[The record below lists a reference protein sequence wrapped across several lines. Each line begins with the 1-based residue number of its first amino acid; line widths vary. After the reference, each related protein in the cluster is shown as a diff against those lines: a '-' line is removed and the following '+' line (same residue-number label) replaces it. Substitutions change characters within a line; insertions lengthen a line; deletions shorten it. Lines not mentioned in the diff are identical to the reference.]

1 MEDRQTETDG
11 HGVPRAG
18 GCRTWPLL
26 GGGAAVGSP
35 RLCPHPTPSASP
47 LSPSPH
53 PGASI
58 YSVTLFLYWGESHKC
73 PPPFA
78 PLPPSPAT
86 VPPAFPPPEHPIA
99 VGWGHRIPSVALGWQ
114 WALRMGMGGGGGEC
128 SLWDLPLLKSAVPT
142 WGGGRGGGCACCVC
156 GATALCLGRGQ
167 LWLYPPLLPAGL
179 FWGGGDPNLL
189 RPRAVLC
196 LGGEGGGQSRSRV
209 SGRGSWLLS
218 APSPPPPKA
227 GGRTG
232 PCSSPPPL

>member
-114 WALRMGMGGGGGEC
+114 WALRMGMGGGGRMFSMGSPPPEICCPHLGRGEGGWLC
-128 SLWDLPLLKSAVPT
+128 MLRVWGNCFVSGEGATVAVPPPT
-142 WGGGRGGGCACCVC
+142 PSWSLLGRGGPQPAKATCCA
-156 GATALCLGRGQ
+156 
-167 LWLYPPLLPAGL
+167 LL
-179 FWGGGDPNLL
+179 GGG
-189 RPRAVLC
+189 
-196 LGGEGGGQSRSRV
+196 GGGAEQ
-209 SGRGSWLLS
+209 
-218 APSPPPPKA
+218 K
-227 GGRTG
+227 
-232 PCSSPPPL
+232 

>member
-1 MEDRQTETDG
+1 MPPPTPLCTAPPQSCYSSPRIPPSRAPHSSGVGAQNSFCCSGLAMGSQDG
-11 HGVPRAG
+11 EYG
-18 GCRTWPLL
+18 GEK
-26 GGGAAVGSP
+26 GGGMFSMGS
-35 RLCPHPTPSASP
+35 
-47 LSPSPH
+47 
-53 PGASI
+53 
-58 YSVTLFLYWGESHKC
+58 
-73 PPPFA
+73 
-78 PLPPSPAT
+78 
-86 VPPAFPPPEHPIA
+86 PPPEICCPQ
-99 VGWGHRIPSVALGWQ
+99 LG
-114 WALRMGMGGGGGEC
+114 RGG
-128 SLWDLPLLKSAVPT
+128 
-142 WGGGRGGGCACCVC
+142 GGGCACCVR

-179 FWGGGDPNLL
+179 FWEGGDPNLL